1 MRRPSGIVWKL
12 WFAVVIIVIVM
23 IIISMNM
30 MKESTNSSNTIDVV
44 IIPGGGQTPDGP
56 PEHMKLRLQGAA
68 DIFVNAPAESKPKIM
83 VLSGGT
89 PHKPNPL
96 DEHGFDIKEAECSA
110 RYLMNELNIPANAI
124 IEDAFSLDTY
134 GNAYWSRVLHCDPA
148 GYRNVVIINN
158 RWHIP
163 RTKMIFNWIFS
174 LTPVRDKPY
183 NIRYVSVG
191 DGLDSEILRIR
202 LEKEEKAKP
211 GVAKLTSSMSTMPE
225 FHSWLFSQ
233 HGAYKTS
240 RLLQHRQT
248 IDPKL
253 AKSY

>member
-1 MRRPSGIVWKL
+1 MPRPSLLVKKL
-12 WFAVVIIVIVM
+12 WVAIFIVVVVM
-23 IIISMNM
+23 LFTASMM
-30 MKESTNSSNTIDVV
+30 TITDYSGPVEVV
-44 IIPGGGQTPDGP
+44 IIPGGGQTPTGP

-68 DIFVNAPAESKPKIM
+68 EIYEKAPISSKPKIM

-110 RYLMNELNIPANAI
+110 RYLMNELKIPSDAI

-148 GYRNVVIINN
+148 GYRNVVVVNN

-163 RTKMIFNWIFS
+163 RTKMIFNWVYS
-174 LTPVRDKPY
+174 LTPVRDRPY
-183 NIRYVSVG
+183 NVQYVSVG
-191 DGLDSEILRIR
+191 DGLDPDILKIR
-202 LEKEEKAKP
+202 LQKEEKAKP
-211 GVAKLTSSMSTMPE
+211 GVAKLTSSMATMPE
-225 FHSWLFSQ
+225 FHKWLFSQ
-233 HGAYKTS
+233 HGAYKTA
-240 RLLQHRQT
+240 RLLEQRQT